1 MAFISMMRMYGD
13 PDDLAAKITE
23 HVRPVARRL
32 SPKHGG
38 LGTILARTEDG
49 VLAINLWKDVEGRQG
64 MAAEPEMQKAVA
76 ASGLPQPSFEALEIV
91 NLELRPEA
99 LKAFL

>member
-13 PDDLAAKITE
+13 PDELSGKIME

-49 VLAINLWKDVEGRQG
+49 VLAINLWTSAEGRQA
-64 MAAEPEMQKAVA
+64 MAEEPEMQEAVV
-76 ASGLPQPSFEALEIV
+76 ASGLPRPDFEALEIV

>member
-1 MAFISMMRMYGD
+1 VAFISMMRMHGD
-13 PDDLAAKITE
+13 PDELSGKIME

-49 VLAINLWKDVEGRQG
+49 VLAINLWTSVEGRQA
-64 MAAEPEMQKAVA
+64 MAAEPEMQEAVVA
-76 ASGLPQPSFEALEIV
+76 AGLPQPDFEALEIV
-91 NLELRPEA
+91 DLELRLEGLQA
-99 LKAFL
+99 LL